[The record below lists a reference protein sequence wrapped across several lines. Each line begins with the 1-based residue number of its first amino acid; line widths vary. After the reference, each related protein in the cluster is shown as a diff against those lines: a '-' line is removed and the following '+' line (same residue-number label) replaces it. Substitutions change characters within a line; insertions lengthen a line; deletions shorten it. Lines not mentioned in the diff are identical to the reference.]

1 MWVFKQLYDKG
12 LLYEDFRV
20 MPYSWTCQT
29 PVSNAETKQD
39 NSYREKADKAITVKF
54 KMTNNAVEEFKKG
67 GYDFGV
73 LICGSGIGISI
84 AANRFSHIRCALC
97 YNSTLA
103 RLSREHNDANVLC
116 FGARVV
122 GRDIIKDMV
131 EVFFATEFS
140 GGRHEKR
147 VEKLGAF

>member
-1 MWVFKQLYDKG
+1 MKIGIANDHRGYNLKNELVKYLKSRG
-12 LLYEDFRV
+12 YEVIDYGSDTVYSVDYPDFATL
-20 MPYSWTCQT
+20 MA
-29 PVSNAETKQD
+29 NNLK
-39 NSYREKADKAITVKF
+39 NSDE
-54 KMTNNAVEEFKKG
+54 
-67 GYDFGV
+67 FGV

>member
-1 MWVFKQLYDKG
+1 MNISKVYIASDHAG
-12 LLYEDFRV
+12 YE
-20 MPYSWTCQT
+20 
-29 PVSNAETKQD
+29 AKIETKNILESMGLCVVD
-39 NSYREKADKAITVKF
+39 LGANSSIDSVDYPDFATLMA
-54 KMTNNAVEEFKKG
+54 NNLKNSDEV
-67 GYDFGV
+67 GV